1 MTQENQESLSDMGKR
16 LSRLEASVDLTLDT
30 VEATQDVV
38 DTLLKFV
45 VQQSERADSMEKDIR
60 DIKNQLRRP

>member
-1 MTQENQESLSDMGKR
+1 MGKR